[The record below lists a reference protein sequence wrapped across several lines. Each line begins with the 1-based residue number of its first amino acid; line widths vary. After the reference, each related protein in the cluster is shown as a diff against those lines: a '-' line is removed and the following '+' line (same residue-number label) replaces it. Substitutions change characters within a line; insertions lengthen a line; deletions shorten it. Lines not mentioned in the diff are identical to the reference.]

1 MLLKEIE
8 HFLEEDCG
16 HEDYE
21 LIVPITTVCNAE
33 ITVKEDG
40 LLAGLEEVLQIF
52 NYASIEYSTEF
63 TDGDS
68 LKAEDVV
75 VRLHGSAA
83 KILKVERLVLNILG
97 RMSGIATLVREYVE
111 EAQKGNPQVI
121 VAGTRKTTPGFRK
134 YEKRAIMIGGG
145 DPHRFGLDD
154 AVIIKDNHLALM
166 GMEQAIKKAKSAISF
181 TRKLEIEV
189 ESIEDALHAAKLGVN
204 IIMLDNMA
212 PKKVKE
218 CLQLLSTSGLRDRP
232 LMEASGGI
240 TQENI
245 REYAATGVDV
255 VSIGRLTYAARSLG
269 FSLHVRNNLNLPPAT
284 QV

>member
-21 LIVPITTVCNAE
+21 LIVPVTAVCNAE

-40 LLAGLEEVLQIF
+40 LLAGLEEALQIF
-52 NYASIEYSTEF
+52 DYAGLEHSTEF

-68 LKAEDVV
+68 LKAEDIV
-75 VRLHGSAA
+75 VRLQGSAA
-83 KILKVERLVLNILG
+83 KTLKVERLVLNILG

-111 EAQKGNPQVI
+111 EAHKGSSKVK

-166 GMEQAIKKAKSAISF
+166 GLEQAIRKAKSTISF

-189 ESIEDALHAAKLGVN
+189 ETIEDALQAARLGVD
-204 IIMLDNMA
+204 IIMLDNMS
-212 PKKVKE
+212 PTKVRE
-218 CLQLLSTSGLRDRP
+218 CLQLLSTSGLRDR
-232 LMEASGGI
+232 LLIEASGGI
-240 TQENI
+240 TKENV

-269 FSLHVRNNLNLPPAT
+269 FSLHVRN
-284 QV
+284 

>member
-8 HFLEEDCG
+8 HFLEEDCA

-21 LIVPITTVCNAE
+21 LIVPVTTTCNAE

-40 LLAGLEEVLQIF
+40 LLAGLEEVLQIYD
-52 NYASIEYSTEF
+52 YAGLEYSTEF
-63 TDGDS
+63 TDGDP

-111 EAQKGNPQVI
+111 EARRGSSHVT

-134 YEKRAIMIGGG
+134 YEKRAIMLGGG
-145 DPHRFGLDD
+145 DPHRFGLAD

-166 GMEQAIKKAKSAISF
+166 GLEQAIKKAKSTISF

-189 ESIEDALHAAKLGVN
+189 ETIEDALHAARLGVD
-204 IIMLDNMA
+204 IIMLDNMS
-212 PKKVKE
+212 PTKVKE
-218 CLQLLSTSGLRDRP
+218 CLQLLSTSGLRDR
-232 LMEASGGI
+232 LLIEASGGI
-240 TQENI
+240 TKENV

-269 FSLHVRNNLNLPPAT
+269 FSLHVRN
-284 QV
+284 

>member
-21 LIVPITTVCNAE
+21 LIVPATTVCTAE
-33 ITVKEDG
+33 ITVNEAG
-40 LLAGLEEVLQIF
+40 LLAGLEEALQIF
-52 NYASIEYSTEF
+52 DYAGLEYSTGF
-63 TDGDS
+63 TDGDPM
-68 LKAEDVV
+68 KAADVV

-83 KILKVERLVLNILG
+83 RILKVERLVLNFLG
-97 RMSGIATLVREYVE
+97 RMSGIAMLVREYIE
-111 EAQKGNPQVI
+111 EAQKSGSHVI

-166 GMEQAIKKAKSAISF
+166 GLEQAIKKAKSVISF
-181 TRKLEIEV
+181 SRKIEIEV
-189 ESIEDALHAAKLGVN
+189 ETIEDALHAARLGVDV
-204 IIMLDNMA
+204 IMLDNMS
-212 PKKVKE
+212 PKKVNE
-218 CLQLLSTSGLRDRP
+218 CLQLLSTAGLRDR
-232 LMEASGGI
+232 LLIEASGGI
-240 TQENI
+240 TKENV
-245 REYAATGVDV
+245 REYAATGVDI

-269 FSLHVRNNLNLPPAT
+269 FSLHVRD
-284 QV
+284 